1 MVGGEADI
9 WVCGQ
14 CRSVNNLRAKQCY
27 HCRTPQHLAA
37 VDPAAIQGTG
47 HGQLREIA
55 LPDFEASRGEAM
67 VASVLIVIVG
77 VLNVVSTVV
86 SMRVLPT
93 IVEDPNAVPADLGL
107 MTGASLVTL
116 GVAILALIAWA
127 YWLSKV
133 VVAMPAL
140 GLGYPAANQLMA
152 FVENFIPGL
161 NLLRVPAI
169 VRDVV
174 RRLEPEQGRG
184 DALIFAAWI
193 GLFGGFLI
201 PRIGFWLNWETSLE
215 GSVRNALIIQGF
227 AAGLV
232 LIGSI
237 FLVALIWWI
246 EGRIALRR
254 VAQLAGEGTAPTDAS
269 PAPYASPAPEPRT
282 AALASE
288 PRTAALPAEPRQPT
302 PLGTPTPFD
311 PMAAPFAPPRVTTA
325 APAPTAPPA
334 PFAPTPGAAAP
345 GAPAVP
351 GPLGSVA
358 ASPAADSDAAL
369 HRPITAVT
377 GGASSSTP
385 TARSADEQADVERF
399 ADTRAAYP
407 APAAAQAPPA
417 AYPAPAAQAPPAAYP
432 APAAAQPEPAAQP
445 SPPPPVPTGPRLHLR
460 IDNGTSM
467 TATLDGQSEKIKLD
481 ELRAAAKAL
490 ARADG
495 SVVIAAATSYDAR
508 LLAEQVTKVFA
519 DARVPTT
526 TED

>member
-1 MVGGEADI
+1 MAGGEADI

-93 IVEDPNAVPADLGL
+93 LVQEPDVVPADLGL

-127 YWLSKV
+127 YWLSRV

-201 PRIGFWLNWETSLE
+201 PRIGFWLNWEESLE
-215 GSVRNALIIQGF
+215 GSVRNALIIQGIS
-227 AAGLV
+227 AGLV
-232 LIGSI
+232 LIGAI

-269 PAPYASPAPEPRT
+269 PAPYATPAPEPRTGALGPEPRT

-288 PRTAALPAEPRQPT
+288 PRQPT
-302 PLGTPTPFD
+302 PVGTPTPFD
-311 PMAAPFAPPRVTTA
+311 PMAAPFAPPRVTAA
-325 APAPTAPPA
+325 APAPTAPAA

-358 ASPAADSDAAL
+358 ASPSSASDAAL

-377 GGASSSTP
+377 GAASTP
-385 TARSADEQADVERF
+385 TPTAETGGRAGRRRTIRRYAAGLSGPRGPGGTPGRAGLSGTRGPARTGR
-399 ADTRAAYP
+399 P
-407 APAAAQAPPA
+407 ALATDPGSDRPAAAPPDR
-417 AYPAPAAQAPPAAYP
+417 Q
-432 APAAAQPEPAAQP
+432 
-445 SPPPPVPTGPRLHLR
+445 RHL
-460 IDNGTSM
+460 D
-467 TATLDGQSEKIKLD
+467 DG
-481 ELRAAAKAL
+481 
-490 ARADG
+490 
-495 SVVIAAATSYDAR
+495 DAR
-508 LLAEQVTKVFA
+508 RAVGAHQ
-519 DARVPTT
+519 ARRASRGGPGARPRRRVRRHRRGDQLRRSVAGRSGLEGLRRRPRPDHDGGL
-526 TED
+526 TERR

>member
-27 HCRTPQHLAA
+27 NCRTPQHLAA

-55 LPDFEASRGEAM
+55 LPEFEASRGEAL

-86 SMRVLPT
+86 SMRVMPT
-93 IVEDPNAVPADLGL
+93 LVQEPDVVPADLGL

-127 YWLSKV
+127 YWLSRV

-140 GLGYPAANQLMA
+140 GLGYPAANGLMA

-201 PRIGFWLNWETSLE
+201 PRVGFWLNWEESLE
-215 GSVRNALIIQGF
+215 GSVRNALIIQGI

-232 LIGSI
+232 LIGAI

-246 EGRIALRR
+246 EGRIAIRR
-254 VAQLAGEGTAPTDAS
+254 VEQLAGGETPTATDAS
-269 PAPYASPAPEPRT
+269 PAPVAAPAAPVATT
-282 AALASE
+282 APLA
-288 PRTAALPAEPRQPT
+288 PRQPT
-302 PLGTPTPFD
+302 PVGSPTPFD
-311 PMAAPFAPPRVTTA
+311 PMAAPFAPPRVTAA
-325 APAPTAPPA
+325 APAPTAAPA
-334 PFAPTPGAAAP
+334 PFAPTPGAVAPAAP
-345 GAPAVP
+345 IVP
-351 GPLGSVA
+351 GPLGSVV
-358 ASPAADSDAAL
+358 ASPSPDSDASL

-377 GGASSSTP
+377 GGASTPTP
-385 TARSADEQADVERF
+385 TARPADEQADVERF
-399 ADTRAAYP
+399 ADTRPAYP
-407 APAAAQAPPA
+407 ASAPQ
-417 AYPAPAAQAPPAAYP
+417 PAPAT
-432 APAAAQPEPAAQP
+432 EP
-445 SPPPPVPTGPRLHLR
+445 SPPAPVPTGPRLHLR
-460 IDNGTSM
+460 IESGTSM
-467 TATLDGQSEKIKLD
+467 TATLDGQSERIKLD
-481 ELRAAAKAL
+481 ELRAAAQAL

-508 LLAEQVTKVFA
+508 LLAEQVSKVFG

>member
-37 VDPAAIQGTG
+37 VDPAAIEGTG

-67 VASVLIVIVG
+67 VASVLIVLVG

-93 IVEDPNAVPADLGL
+93 MVQEPDLVPKDLAL
-107 MTGASLVTL
+107 MTGTSLVTL

-127 YWLSKV
+127 YWLSRV

-140 GLGYPAANQLMA
+140 GLGYPAANGLMA

-201 PRIGFWLNWETSLE
+201 PRIGFWLNWEESLE
-215 GSVRNALIIQGF
+215 GSVRNALIIQGI

-232 LIGSI
+232 LIGAI

-246 EGRIALRR
+246 EGRIVLRR
-254 VAQLAGEGTAPTDAS
+254 AAQLAGDATRPADVAPAPTFA
-269 PAPYASPAPEPRT
+269 PATTSTVEPRIGP
-282 AALASE
+282 AALASDPRE
-288 PRTAALPAEPRQPT
+288 PGPV
-302 PLGTPTPFD
+302 GTPTPFD
-311 PMAAPFAPPRVTTA
+311 PVAAPFAPPRVTAA
-325 APAPTAPPA
+325 APAPAT
-334 PFAPTPGAAAP
+334 AAAP
-345 GAPAVP
+345 WAPT
-351 GPLGSVA
+351 
-358 ASPAADSDAAL
+358 ADADAAL

-377 GGASSSTP
+377 GTTP
-385 TARSADEQADVERF
+385 T
-399 ADTRAAYP
+399 
-407 APAAAQAPPA
+407 
-417 AYPAPAAQAPPAAYP
+417 
-432 APAAAQPEPAAQP
+432 
-445 SPPPPVPTGPRLHLR
+445 VPTGPRLHLR
-460 IDNGTSM
+460 IDSGDSM
-467 TATLDGQSEKIKLD
+467 TATLDGASERIKLA
-481 ELRAAAKAL
+481 ELPAAAQAL

-495 SVVIAAATSYDAR
+495 SVVIAAAPSFEAR
-508 LLAEQVTKVFA
+508 SLAEQVSKVFA
-519 DARVPTT
+519 DARVPAT

>member
-27 HCRTPQHLAA
+27 NCRTPQHLAA

-55 LPDFEASRGEAM
+55 LPDFEASRGEAL

-77 VLNVVSTVV
+77 LLNIVSTVV

-93 IVEDPNAVPADLGL
+93 LVQEPDTVPADLGL

-127 YWLSKV
+127 YWLSRV

-201 PRIGFWLNWETSLE
+201 PRIGFWLNWEESLE

-254 VAQLAGEGTAPTDAS
+254 AEQLAGDGERTAAGTSTAA
-269 PAPYASPAPEPRT
+269 AAALAPEPRIGP
-282 AALASE
+282 LATE
-288 PRTAALPAEPRQPT
+288 PRTAALPAEARQPA
-302 PLGTPTPFD
+302 PAGSPTPYD
-311 PMAAPFAPPRVTTA
+311 PMAAPFAPPRVTAA
-325 APAPTAPPA
+325 APPPTEHPS
-334 PFAPTPGAAAP
+334 PFAPTPGAA
-345 GAPAVP
+345 GPAATPVA

-358 ASPAADSDAAL
+358 ASPSSPSDAAL

-377 GGASSSTP
+377 GGASIPTP
-385 TARSADEQADVERF
+385 AARPAEEQADVERF
-399 ADTRAAYP
+399 ADTRPAY
-407 APAAAQAPPA
+407 PAAAQ
-417 AYPAPAAQAPPAAYP
+417 PAPAAQPY
-432 APAAAQPEPAAQP
+432 PAAQA
-445 SPPPPVPTGPRLHLR
+445 PVPTGPRLHVR

-467 TATLDGQSEKIKLD
+467 TATLDGQSERIKLD
-481 ELRAAAKAL
+481 ELRAAAQAL

-495 SVVIAAATSYDAR
+495 SVVIASATSFDAK
-508 LLAEQVTKVFA
+508 LLAEQVSKVFA